1 MKTQKQTYSFLVTL
15 ALSCLILSHA
25 QAQFMQQ
32 GNKLVG
38 TGAVGSAR
46 QGVSVSI
53 SADGNTAIVGGAEDN
68 SEAGAAWVYRQS
80 AGVWT
85 QQGSKLVGTGAVG
98 NAQQGVSVSLSAD
111 GNTAIVGGLGDNS
124 LAGASWVFT
133 RSGGVWTQQ
142 GSKLVGTDAVG
153 DAHQGVSVSLSADG
167 NTAIVGGPGDNSQ
180 IGAAWVYTRSGGV
193 WTQQGSKLV
202 GTGAVGNADQ
212 GYSASLSADG
222 NTAIIGGVDD
232 NSQAGA
238 AWVYTRSGGVWT
250 QQGSKLV
257 GTGGVGGSWQGFSVS
272 LSADGN
278 TSIVGGF
285 NDNGYA
291 GAAWVYT
298 RSAGGWTQQ
307 GSKFVGTGAVGS
319 AQQGCSVSLSA
330 DGNTAIVGGEGDSSY
345 AGAAWLYYVPSSP
358 IITGVTDVVNDQGG
372 QVRLKWKK
380 GEKKSPMS

>member
-1 MKTQKQTYSFLVTL
+1 MHRMFTDSPLKKELFMKTQKQTYSFLVTL

-68 SEAGAAWVYRQS
+68 SEAGAAWVYTQS

-167 NTAIVGGPGDNSQ
+167 NTAIVGGPG
-180 IGAAWVYTRSGGV
+180 
-193 WTQQGSKLV
+193 
-202 GTGAVGNADQ
+202 
-212 GYSASLSADG
+212 
-222 NTAIIGGVDD
+222 D

-358 IITGVTDVVNDQGG
+358 IITGVTDVANDQGG

-380 GEKKSPMS
+380 SSFDDPLSTPQVSSYSVFRKSSSV